1 MPRPS
6 TQPWSR
12 RVPACLITAGLLM
25 TTLSLSAPKQA
36 GASESHCY
44 SIQDSDRKNI
54 CLAMAKRQ
62 ESYCYSVRNS
72 DDKNVCLAQ
81 VKQQRS
87 YCYSVRSNDVK
98 NQCLAMVR

>member
-6 TQPWSR
+6 TQPWPR
-12 RVPACLITAGLLM
+12 RVPACLIAAGLLM
-25 TTLSLSAPKQA
+25 TTLGLSAPKPVQA
-36 GASESHCY
+36 NESHCY

-62 ESYCYSVRNS
+62 ESYCYSVRDS

-87 YCYSVRSNDVK
+87 YCYSVRSNDLK

>member
-1 MPRPS
+1 MQRTLTRLRPC
-6 TQPWSR
+6 R
-12 RVPACLITAGLLM
+12 RPVAVIASGLM
-25 TTLSLSAPKQA
+25 VLSLSALPA
-36 GASESHCY
+36 SASESHCY

-62 ESYCYSVRNS
+62 ESYCYSVRDS

-87 YCYSVRSNDVK
+87 YCYSVRNSDLK